1 MLSTWAV
8 PDDSSRA
15 PHMLTAQSV
24 CQIRAFT
31 SNCKIK
37 GTSPSPISCNELLL
51 TAHFKIAMGQI
62 PGRPAGDKAM
72 CAGLLQQDL
81 ELLFLG
87 QRVVPVLWNANATV
101 GWWAL
106 TCARLACGYSSLSAS
121 LFHFLDWILLFVLRN
136 SSLSLTISGFHSILG
151 EWGQTNWR
159 QGICLLGSFT
169 PGPHPPPGPGGPIPV
184 PPPVG

>member
-1 MLSTWAV
+1 
-8 PDDSSRA
+8 
-15 PHMLTAQSV
+15 MLTAQSV

-51 TAHFKIAMGQI
+51 TAHFKIAVGQI

-87 QRVVPVLWNANATV
+87 QRVVPVL
-101 GWWAL
+101 
-106 TCARLACGYSSLSAS
+106 
-121 LFHFLDWILLFVLRN
+121 
-136 SSLSLTISGFHSILG
+136 
-151 EWGQTNWR
+151 
-159 QGICLLGSFT
+159 
-169 PGPHPPPGPGGPIPV
+169 
-184 PPPVG
+184 